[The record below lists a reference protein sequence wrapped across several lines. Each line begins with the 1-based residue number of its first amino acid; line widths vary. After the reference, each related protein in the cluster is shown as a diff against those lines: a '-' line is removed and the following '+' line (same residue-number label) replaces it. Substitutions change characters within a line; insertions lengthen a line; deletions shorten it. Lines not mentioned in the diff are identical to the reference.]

1 MSKVALHYS
10 SNLLIFSF
18 MAKKYNIDIDSFL
31 GDWGYSKRYVK
42 NKIAEAGSAPVLVRV
57 NSLGGSVDHALDISA
72 QFEAHGNVTVELFSF
87 NASAATVFPLGA
99 KKVRI
104 HENAM
109 YLIHK
114 VLAWVDKW
122 GMMNED
128 DIEQAI
134 QDLQKLKNDNEK
146 MTLNLA
152 AMYSKKS
159 GKPIK
164 DILNLMKEEKWL
176 TANEAKEWGFVD
188 EVFSEAKTMTAEI
201 NDDLTE
207 KFNAFG
213 LPTPVRETP
222 TQTAEQPESNE
233 HKSKAI
239 ISGVVE
245 GIKEIFNF
253 SSNNKITNTMNKTF
267 TAVMAL
273 LAIDAIEFKNGKT
286 EISEDQ
292 VKAVNEKLTN
302 LETDKTNL
310 ETEKSGLQ
318 AKLTEKDTEIANLK
332 LEIEKLNGKP
342 GDETTPVKKDVDG
355 TPASEPENNFA
366 HLKAARE
373 MFDLV
378 SGLD

>member
-1 MSKVALHYS
+1 
-10 SNLLIFSF
+10 

-42 NKIAEAGSAPVLVRV
+42 NKIADAGAAPVLVRV
-57 NSLGGSVDHALDISA
+57 NSLGGSVDHALDIAA

-99 KKVRI
+99 KKVRM
-104 HENAM
+104 HENSM

-114 VLAWVDKW
+114 VLAWVQQW

-128 DIEQAI
+128 DIEKVI
-134 QDLQKLKNDNEK
+134 QDLTKLKNDNEK

-152 AMYSKKS
+152 SMYAKKS
-159 GKPIK
+159 RKPIK

-188 EVFSEAKTMTAEI
+188 EVFSESKTQPAEI
-201 NDDLTE
+201 TDELTE

-213 LPTPVRETP
+213 LPNPVREISTP
-222 TQTAEQPESNE
+222 TAPTAQPTDTDD
-233 HKSKAI
+233 KSAKHI
-239 ISGVVE
+239 ITGVVD

-253 SSNNKITNTMNKTF
+253 SSNNKITKEMNKSF

-273 LAIDAIEFKNGKT
+273 LAIAAIEFKNGKA

-292 VKAVNEKLTN
+292 VKLVNDKLTN

-310 ETEKSGLQ
+310 ETEKSDLQ
-318 AKLTEKDTEIANLK
+318 AKLTEKDTEIANLN
-332 LEIEKLNGKP
+332 LEIEKLNKKP
-342 GDETTPVKKDVDG
+342 GAETPPVVKPTD
-355 TPASEPENNFA
+355 ASKTGGESENNFD
-366 HLKAARE
+366 HVKAAQD
-373 MFDLV
+373 MMNF
-378 SGLD
+378 LDGI

>member
-1 MSKVALHYS
+1 
-10 SNLLIFSF
+10 

-31 GDWGYSKRYVK
+31 GDWGYSKKYVK

-87 NASAATVFPLGA
+87 NASAATVFTLGA
-99 KKVRI
+99 KKVRM
-104 HENAM
+104 HENSM

-114 VLAWVDKW
+114 VLAWVQNW

-128 DIEQAI
+128 DIEKVI
-134 QDLQKLKNDNEK
+134 QDLTKLKNDNEK

-152 AMYSKKS
+152 SMYAKKS
-159 GKPIK
+159 GKPVK

-188 EVFSEAKTMTAEI
+188 EVFSEAKTQTAEI
-201 NDDLTE
+201 TDELTE

-213 LPTPVRETP
+213 LPNPVRETP
-222 TQTAEQPESNE
+222 APKAEQPETTEN
-233 HKSKAI
+233 KPTKDI
-239 ISGVVE
+239 ITGVVD

-253 SSNNKITNTMNKTF
+253 SSNNKNTKAMNKTF

-273 LAIDAIEFKNGKT
+273 LAIASIEFKNGKA

-292 VKAVNEKLTN
+292 VKVVNDKLTN

-310 ETEKSGLQ
+310 ETEKSNLQ

-342 GDETTPVKKDVDG
+342 GAETTPVAKPTDVSKTG
-355 TPASEPENNFA
+355 GESENNFA
-366 HLKAARE
+366 HVKAAQD
-373 MFDLV
+373 MMNL
-378 SGLD
+378 LDGI

>member
-42 NKIAEAGSAPVLVRV
+42 NKISEAGSAPVLVRV
-57 NSLGGSVDHALDISA
+57 NSLGGSVDHALDIAA

-188 EVFSEAKTMTAEI
+188 EVFSEAKIQTAEI

-213 LPTPVRETP
+213 LPNPVREIP
-222 TQTAEQPESNE
+222 VPTAEQPEAND

-273 LAIDAIEFKNGKT
+273 LAIDAIEFKNGKA
-286 EISEDQ
+286 EITEDQ

-332 LEIEKLNGKP
+332 LEIEKLNKKP
-342 GDETTPVKKDVDG
+342 GAETTPVAKPADG
-355 TPASEPENNFA
+355 SNASESENNFA
-366 HLKAARE
+366 HVASAQKMMDILGE
-373 MFDLV
+373 I
-378 SGLD
+378 

>member
-42 NKIAEAGSAPVLVRV
+42 NKISEAGSAPVLVRV
-57 NSLGGSVDHALDISA
+57 NSLGGSVDHALDIAA

-128 DIEQAI
+128 DIEQVI

-188 EVFSEAKTMTAEI
+188 EVFSEAKIQTAEI

-213 LPTPVRETP
+213 LPNPVREIPVP
-222 TQTAEQPESNE
+222 TAQQPATTED
-233 HKSKAI
+233 KPSKDI
-239 ISGVVE
+239 ITGVVE
-245 GIKEIFNF
+245 GLKEIFNF
-253 SSNNKITNTMNKTF
+253 SSNNKITKAMNKTF

-273 LAIDAIEFKNGKT
+273 LAIDAIEFKNGKA

-292 VKAVNEKLTN
+292 VKLVNEKLTN

-310 ETEKSGLQ
+310 ETEKSDLQ
-318 AKLTEKDTEIANLK
+318 AKLTDKDTEIANLK
-332 LEIEKLNGKP
+332 AEIDKLNKKP
-342 GDETTPVKKDVDG
+342 GAETTNVVKDADG
-355 TPASEPENNFA
+355 TNGSEPENNFA
-366 HLKAARE
+366 HVASAQKMMDILGE
-373 MFDLV
+373 I
-378 SGLD
+378 